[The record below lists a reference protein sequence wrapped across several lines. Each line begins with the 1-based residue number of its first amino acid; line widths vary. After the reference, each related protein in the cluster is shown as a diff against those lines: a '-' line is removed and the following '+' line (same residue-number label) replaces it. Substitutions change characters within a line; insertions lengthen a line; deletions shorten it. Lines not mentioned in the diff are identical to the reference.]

1 MKMGTMAYACR
12 SLHSESLV
20 RDDLLGIHSS

>member
-1 MKMGTMAYACR
+1 MKTGTMAYAYP

-20 RDDLLGIHSS
+20 RDDLLSIHSS